1 MTYTLT
7 QKFACKEHKECT
19 CSNKRL
25 WLMHYTLNIEGEN
38 ED

>member
-7 QKFACKEHKECT
+7 QKYSCKEHKVCT

-25 WLMHYTLNIEGEN
+25 WLVQYTLKNEGDN
-38 ED
+38 EQ